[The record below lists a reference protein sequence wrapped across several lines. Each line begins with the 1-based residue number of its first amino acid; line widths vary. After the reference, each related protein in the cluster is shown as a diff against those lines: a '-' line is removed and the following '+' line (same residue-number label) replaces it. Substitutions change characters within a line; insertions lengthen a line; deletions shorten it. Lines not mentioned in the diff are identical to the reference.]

1 MKKTRYIR
9 WILLAEAVGGL
20 SGFLSRKGMQAYN
33 LSVQKPSFTPPNW
46 LFPVAWVILY
56 ALMGIGAARVESSPQ
71 GKLRSRSLNLY
82 IVQLIVNF
90 FWSLIFFNA
99 GAYGAALLWLLILLV
114 LAAAMTLAFYRVDKA
129 VGLLQIP
136 YLLWLSFAAVLN
148 YGVWQLNP

>member
-33 LSVQKPSFTPPNW
+33 LSVQKPPFTPPNW
-46 LFPVAWVILY
+46 LFPVVWVILY

-129 VGLLQIP
+129 AGLLQIP

>member
-1 MKKTRYIR
+1 MKKTRYIQ

-20 SGFLSRKGMQAYN
+20 SGFLSRKGMQVYN

-46 LFPVAWVILY
+46 LFPVVWVILY

-71 GKLRSRSLNLY
+71 GRLRSRSLNLY

-114 LAAAMTLAFYRVDKA
+114 LAAAMTLAFYRVDKTA
-129 VGLLQIP
+129 GLLQIP

>member
-1 MKKTRYIR
+1 M
-9 WILLAEAVGGL
+9 
-20 SGFLSRKGMQAYN
+20 
-33 LSVQKPSFTPPNW
+33 
-46 LFPVAWVILY
+46 
-56 ALMGIGAARVESSPQ
+56 
-71 GKLRSRSLNLY
+71 
-82 IVQLIVNF
+82 NF

-129 VGLLQIP
+129 AGLLQIP

>member
-33 LSVQKPSFTPPNW
+33 LNVQKPSFTPPNW
-46 LFPVAWVILY
+46 LFPVAWVMLY
-56 ALMGIGAARVESSPQ
+56 ALMGIGAARVESGEQ
-71 GKLRSRSLNLY
+71 GKLRSRSLNLFMA
-82 IVQLIVNF
+82 QLIVNF

-99 GAYGAALLWLLILLV
+99 GAYGAAFFWLLILLV
-114 LAAAMTLAFYRVDKA
+114 LAAAMTLAFYRTDRA
-129 VGLLQIP
+129 AGLLQIP